1 MDERQLKELEV
12 RRGSQ
17 ILCVY
22 VGEECF
28 PDAKTM
34 SSMKESGLK
43 FYMDGKIY
51 KPEKKVKKHNEG
63 KDQY

>member
-1 MDERQLKELEV
+1 MMTKELEIRKNGV
-12 RRGSQ
+12 T
-17 ILCVY
+17 LCVC

-34 SSMKESGLK
+34 KSMTEVGYK

-51 KPEKKVKKHNEG
+51 KPEKKARSKNESDG
-63 KDQY
+63 

>member
-1 MDERQLKELEV
+1 MMKELEI
-12 RRGSQ
+12 RRGNDV
-17 ILCVY
+17 LCVC

-34 SSMKESGLK
+34 REGYK

-51 KPEKKVKKHNEG
+51 KPEKKAKK
-63 KDQY
+63 D